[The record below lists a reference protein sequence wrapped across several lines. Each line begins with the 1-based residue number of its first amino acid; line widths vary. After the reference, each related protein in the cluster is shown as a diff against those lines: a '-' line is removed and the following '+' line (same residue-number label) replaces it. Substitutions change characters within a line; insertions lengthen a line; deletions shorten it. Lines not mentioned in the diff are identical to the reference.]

1 MLRSFDSFSFKI
13 FAALLLFHSGR
24 AQSLGQNTRIHRNH
38 EAQVWFHPFMYLASK
53 SMAMIAQSQD
63 DCILKTENPSE
74 DFKFL
79 NVLSLT
85 PI

>member
-1 MLRSFDSFSFKI
+1 
-13 FAALLLFHSGR
+13 
-24 AQSLGQNTRIHRNH
+24 
-38 EAQVWFHPFMYLASK
+38 
-53 SMAMIAQSQD
+53 MIAQSQD